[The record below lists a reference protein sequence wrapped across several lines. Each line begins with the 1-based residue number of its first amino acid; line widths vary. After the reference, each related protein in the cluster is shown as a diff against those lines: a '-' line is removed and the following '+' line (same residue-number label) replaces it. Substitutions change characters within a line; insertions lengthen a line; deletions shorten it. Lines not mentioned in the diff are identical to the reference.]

1 MRKSLFASALVLV
14 LAAPAQAKRVDMPA
28 QPATPTCAK
37 LRLTGGPIVPQ
48 PPPLSDCCGA
58 ARQCAR
64 YLSITPIPRGHRYLR
79 T

>member
-1 MRKSLFASALVLV
+1 MRKSLVASALVLV

-28 QPATPTCAK
+28 QPTTPTCAK
-37 LRLTGGPIVPQ
+37 LRMTADLIVPQ

-58 ARQCAR
+58 GRQCAR
-64 YLSITPIPRGHRYLR
+64 YLAITPIPRGHRYLR